1 MFCFLVLI
9 IGIGLLV
16 ILTSFQFELTN
27 AIIFFVGIRISIR
40 IHSNKNKRFK
50 IHIPIAEKASSNKFY
65 VKVKKLKYVNLISDC
80 VYTHYTKME
89 ITKQFLKLQILLT
102 INQLTMIHEVANTWN
117 KYKIK

>member
-1 MFCFLVLI
+1 MDKAPFVFCFLVLI

-27 AIIFFVGIRISIR
+27 AIIFFVAIRISIR
-40 IHSNKNKRFK
+40 

-117 KYKIK
+117 NYKIK